1 MTKALSPAYVD
12 QLQHCL
18 KLVQN
23 SQTQDAAHRE
33 FERLHQAV
41 SAETPDAA
49 QLLAIMWDEL
59 VSSRRSAMFWEELCN
74 VEKQLTDRMAESH
87 LRLRQNYLRLMQE
100 Q

>member
-1 MTKALSPAYVD
+1 MTTTLFLAYID

-18 KLVQN
+18 SLVQN
-23 SQTQDAAHRE
+23 PQTQADADKE
-33 FERLHQAV
+33 FEQLCIAV
-41 SAETPDAA
+41 TQQSPDAGR
-49 QLLAIMWDEL
+49 LLAVMWDEL
-59 VSSRRSAMFWEELCN
+59 VSSRRSALFWEELCN